1 MKENGRGRMMSKGE
15 VEAIREKMKKCFVIT
30 PIGNDDSEIRRHID
44 GIIDQAII
52 PALGDKYEIEV
63 AHRKYEIGSIN
74 DRVIRSVYESDLVIA
89 NLTNLNPNVMFELA
103 IRYSFGKP
111 AIVIAEKPTKLPFD
125 ITDENTIF
133 YINDPSGA
141 NDLKEAIIKFEKNI
155 DYNNHNYGPVYKSI
169 SKIPLY
175 NAVESGENVSD
186 QKLMTYILDRLDS
199 IEKNVK
205 ITKERDFNPNLM
217 LKGVKIDIDMSIIQ
231 DREYEFKNELTGFL
245 TRYAHVFNVSYYP
258 EGFKILFIRSLDGN
272 IVEML
277 MQDVREFL
285 LKYGVDK
292 CYFHEIL

>member
-1 MKENGRGRMMSKGE
+1 MSKNE
-15 VEAIREKMKKCFVIT
+15 VAAVSEKMKKCFVIT
-30 PIGNDDSEIRRHID
+30 PIGDDDSEIRRHID
-44 GIIDQAII
+44 GIIDQSIV
-52 PALGDKYEIEV
+52 PALSDKYDIEV

-103 IRYSFGKP
+103 MRYSFGKP

-155 DYNNHNYGPVYKSI
+155 DYNSHNYGPVYKSI

-175 NAVESGENVSD
+175 NAIESGEGVSD

-199 IEKNVK
+199 IEKSVK
-205 ITKERDFNPNLM
+205 ITEKSDDIKPQLIIR
-217 LKGVKIDIDMSIIQ
+217 GVKIDIGMDILDETQ
-231 DREYEFKNELTGFL
+231 DVFTKKLSDFLNEYSNI
-245 TRYAHVFNVSYYP
+245 ANVVYYSV
-258 EGFKILFIRSLDGN
+258 GFKIVFKKILGGDL
-272 IVEML
+272 VEMI
-277 MQDVREFL
+277 MQDVKEFL
-285 LKYGVDK
+285 IEHGISKYS
-292 CYFHEIL
+292 FHKIY